1 MSYGGY
7 NINVT
12 DITGSGEII
21 TNKMSF
27 SRVSDVVDFLLIN
40 VDQCRDLRER
50 ENYNIDIECT
60 DDLYVWISMYMG
72 MCADIYI
79 GLEKIKERNCG
90 DKVYE
95 VMNIYKDN
103 LDTGEREYRSIE
115 FLEKNIIETR

>member
-7 NINVT
+7 NINVI

-115 FLEKNIIETR
+115 FLVTR